1 MDTGEHA
8 SSDDREVAGP
18 VSDKCTNKCTESTPA
33 MQVASVVAPSVL
45 ILTVVLLSLGIFY
58 KMARYQKIRTSQL
71 KKSVKHKA
79 SRDGLIN
86 KVRELKGCGL
96 LVGSSVPEVFQ
107 TKTVISRSCSENDYR
122 VLIASPHNVWR
133 HHKGPGA
140 DFSIWMLN
148 FTAYAWLI
156 PFKNTPTIGSLGYFR
171 NLNFFITYF
180 IMNLSIGKKWPWC
193 KADGRNGWEIW
204 WVSGKLQISKDL
216 HGVVKADFFTQ
227 WYVESWLQETVI

>member
-1 MDTGEHA
+1 
-8 SSDDREVAGP
+8 
-18 VSDKCTNKCTESTPA
+18 

-58 KMARYQKIRTSQL
+58 KMARYQKIRISQL

-122 VLIASPHNVWR
+122 VLISSPPNV
-133 HHKGPGA
+133 
-140 DFSIWMLN
+140 
-148 FTAYAWLI
+148 
-156 PFKNTPTIGSLGYFR
+156 
-171 NLNFFITYF
+171 
-180 IMNLSIGKKWPWC
+180 
-193 KADGRNGWEIW
+193 
-204 WVSGKLQISKDL
+204 
-216 HGVVKADFFTQ
+216 
-227 WYVESWLQETVI
+227 